1 MSKKPA
7 QQQGRSRISCTV
19 DNSVLGALV
28 QILADH
34 RVSGIRV
41 EPVDD
46 RPVFEVG
53 VISEGVKFDN
63 MVAVGHSDKRKRKL
77 RGITPTSQTR
87 LGCVVL
93 AYMADQKGPV
103 RSPDVGA
110 HLTTKGFKAS
120 SASPC
125 LSDMVAEGALERREY
140 EPRRFEYSLPSRLK
154 A

>member
-1 MSKKPA
+1 MSKKPS

-46 RPVFEVG
+46 GPVF
-53 VISEGVKFDN
+53 SD
-63 MVAVGHSDKRKRKL
+63 AVMSTATRESLGDRRKRPHSQV
-77 RGITPTSQTR
+77 TPTRETR
-87 LGCVVL
+87 LGSLVL
-93 AYMADQKGPV
+93 SILRASEEPMTSV
-103 RSPDVGA
+103 EVGREIEK
-110 HLTTKGFKAS
+110 HSYKPQ

-125 LSDMVAEGALERREY
+125 LSELEKEKAVLCDKSVRQRY
-140 EPRRFEYSLPSRLK
+140 LYSL
-154 A
+154 AAE